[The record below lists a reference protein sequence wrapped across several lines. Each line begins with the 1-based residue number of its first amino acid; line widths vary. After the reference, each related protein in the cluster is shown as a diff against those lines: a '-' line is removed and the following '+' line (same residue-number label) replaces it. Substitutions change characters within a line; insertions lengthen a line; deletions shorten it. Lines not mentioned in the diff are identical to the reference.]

1 MPVGPTRQGQ
11 IPTHARQ
18 FSLNPSATLA
28 PGENATVPHTILPR
42 ANNSQQRQLWVMLLA
57 LLSGFALS
65 QAFRTIT
72 AILAQGLQQD
82 FGITASSLGAFAGL
96 FGLSFGVAQL
106 MMGIGMDLYGL
117 RRTVLCAFPLA
128 TLGSLV
134 SAAAPSYGWLM
145 LGQLMIGVGCSPAFL
160 ACTIFIARHFP
171 ADRFAFFSGL
181 SMGIGGLGLL
191 FTGTPLAWVV
201 EMGSWRSG
209 FWLLAALCALSWL
222 LIFFKVHEPALPQ
235 VSTAAKESWGQ
246 AFMRMAELLTLPH
259 TWGMV
264 VLGMSCYAAFLSLRG
279 LWIGPLLM
287 ERHGFSLVNSGHVA
301 FVVSLISLFTPAI
314 FGRLD
319 PGTHRRR
326 AWLGN
331 LSLAMAA
338 LFVLLALWQHATA
351 NVLTLVAMALLSGY
365 GLLQY
370 ADVRAS
376 YPSHM
381 TGRALSLFTMAMF
394 LGVALMQWLTGVVA
408 AWAVQHGWEAYTA
421 VGLTI
426 ALWLAA
432 ASTAYRMLPASPLL
446 KAAQS

>member
-1 MPVGPTRQGQ
+1 VP
-11 IPTHARQ
+11 
-18 FSLNPSATLA
+18 
-28 PGENATVPHTILPR
+28 ENTPPR
-42 ANNSQQRQLWVMLLA
+42 AMHAGQRQLWIMLLA

-82 FGITASSLGAFAGL
+82 FGISASSLGAFAGL

-106 MMGIGMDLYGL
+106 LMGIGMDLYGL

-128 TLGSLV
+128 AAGSVL

-181 SMGIGGLGLL
+181 SMGVGGLGLL

-201 EMGSWRSG
+201 EVGSWRSG
-209 FWLLAALCALSWL
+209 FWLLAVLCALSWL
-222 LIFFKVHEPALPQ
+222 LIFAKVHEPALPQ
-235 VSTAAKESWGQ
+235 AGNPPKESWGQ
-246 AFMRMAELLTLPH
+246 AFVRMAELLTLPH

-279 LWIGPLLM
+279 LWLGPLLM
-287 ERHGFSLVNSGHVA
+287 ERHQFSLIHSGHVA
-301 FVVSLISLFTPAI
+301 LMVSLISLFSPAF

-326 AWLGN
+326 VWLAH
-331 LSLAMAA
+331 LSLIMAA
-338 LFVLLALWQHATA
+338 LFTALALWHNAVG
-351 NVLTLVAMALLSGY
+351 NVLILVAMSVLSGY

-394 LGVALMQWLTGVVA
+394 LGVALMQWLTGVIA
-408 AWAVQHGWEAYTA
+408 AWAAGQGWDAYTA
-421 VGLTI
+421 VALTI
-426 ALWLAA
+426 ALWLAT
-432 ASTAYRMLPASPLL
+432 ASTAYRYLPASPLL
-446 KAAQS
+446 RSQTI

>member
-1 MPVGPTRQGQ
+1 MPDNTITP
-11 IPTHARQ
+11 
-18 FSLNPSATLA
+18 A
-28 PGENATVPHTILPR
+28 PQT
-42 ANNSQQRQLWVMLLA
+42 SQPLQRQLWTMLLA

-65 QAFRTIT
+65 QAFRTTT

-82 FGITASSLGAFAGL
+82 FGISASSLGAFAGL

-117 RRTVLCAFPLA
+117 RRTVLYAFPLA
-128 TLGSLV
+128 TAGAAV

-181 SMGIGGLGLL
+181 SMGVGGLGLL

-201 EMGSWRSG
+201 ETGGWRSG
-209 FWLLAALCALSWL
+209 FWLLCGLCALSWL
-222 LIFFKVHEPALPQ
+222 LIFFKVREPALPQ
-235 VSTAAKESWGQ
+235 TAQLPKESWGQ
-246 AFMRMAELLTLPH
+246 AFLRMAELLTLPH

-264 VLGMSCYAAFLSLRG
+264 VLGMSCYAAFLALRG

-287 ERHGFSLVNSGHVA
+287 ERHGFNLVHSGHVA
-301 FVVSLISLFTPAI
+301 FVVSLISLFTPAV

-319 PGTHRRR
+319 PGIQRRR
-326 AWLGN
+326 LWLGN
-331 LSLAMAA
+331 LSLSMAA
-338 LFVLLALWQHATA
+338 LFVMLALWNNTTA

-408 AWAVQHGWEAYTA
+408 AWAVQQGWEAYTA

-432 ASTAYRMLPASPLL
+432 ASTAYRLLPASPLL
-446 KAAQS
+446 ATAQS

>member
-1 MPVGPTRQGQ
+1 MPEHHTAS
-11 IPTHARQ
+11 IH
-18 FSLNPSATLA
+18 A
-28 PGENATVPHTILPR
+28 PGL
-42 ANNSQQRQLWVMLLA
+42 QRQLWVMLLS

-72 AILAQGLQQD
+72 AIIAQGLQQD
-82 FGITASSLGAFAGL
+82 FGISASSLGAFAGL

-106 MMGIGMDLYGL
+106 LMGIGMDLYGL
-117 RRTVLCAFPLA
+117 RRTVLLAFPLA
-128 TLGSLV
+128 TLGAAV

-171 ADRFAFFSGL
+171 AERFAFFSGL
-181 SMGIGGLGLL
+181 SMGVGGLGLL

-201 EMGSWRSG
+201 EIGGWRSG
-209 FWLLAALCALSWL
+209 FWLLSGLCALSWL
-222 LIFFKVHEPALPQ
+222 LIFIKVHEPALPQ
-235 VSTAAKESWGQ
+235 SGTTAKETWGQ
-246 AFMRMAELLTLPH
+246 AFVRMAELLTLPH
-259 TWGMV
+259 TWGML

-287 ERHGFSLVNSGHVA
+287 ERHDFSLVRSGHVA

-319 PGTHRRR
+319 PGILGRRK
-326 AWLGN
+326 WLGN

-338 LFVLLALWQHATA
+338 LFVLLALWQDARA
-351 NVLTLVAMALLSGY
+351 NVATLIAMALLSGY

-376 YPSHM
+376 YPNHM
-381 TGRALSLFTMAMF
+381 TGRALSLFTMSMF
-394 LGVALMQWLTGVVA
+394 LGVALMQWLTGAVA
-408 AWAVQHGWEAYTA
+408 AWAQRQGWEAYSA
-421 VGLTI
+421 VALTI
-426 ALWLAA
+426 ALWLSM
-432 ASTAYRMLPASPLL
+432 ASMAYRLLPASPLL
-446 KAAQS
+446 KAGEH

>member
-1 MPVGPTRQGQ
+1 
-11 IPTHARQ
+11 
-18 FSLNPSATLA
+18 
-28 PGENATVPHTILPR
+28 
-42 ANNSQQRQLWVMLLA
+42 MLLS

-72 AILAQGLQQD
+72 AIIAQGLQQD
-82 FGITASSLGAFAGL
+82 FGISASSLGAFAGL

-106 MMGIGMDLYGL
+106 LMGIGMDLYGL
-117 RRTVLCAFPLA
+117 RRTVLLAFPLA
-128 TLGSLV
+128 TLGAAV

-171 ADRFAFFSGL
+171 AERFAFFSGL
-181 SMGIGGLGLL
+181 SMGVGGLGLL

-201 EMGSWRSG
+201 EIGGWRSG
-209 FWLLAALCALSWL
+209 FWLLSGLCALSWL
-222 LIFFKVHEPALPQ
+222 LIFIKVHEPALPQ
-235 VSTAAKESWGQ
+235 SGTTAKETWGQ
-246 AFMRMAELLTLPH
+246 AFVRMAELLTLPH
-259 TWGMV
+259 TWGML

-287 ERHGFSLVNSGHVA
+287 ERHDFSLVRSGHVA

-319 PGTHRRR
+319 PGILGRRK
-326 AWLGN
+326 WLGN

-338 LFVLLALWQHATA
+338 LFVLLALWQDARA
-351 NVLTLVAMALLSGY
+351 NVATLIAMALLSGY

-376 YPSHM
+376 YPNHM
-381 TGRALSLFTMAMF
+381 TGRALSLFTMSMF
-394 LGVALMQWLTGVVA
+394 LGVALMQWLTGAVA
-408 AWAVQHGWEAYTA
+408 AWAQRQGWEAYSA
-421 VGLTI
+421 VALTI
-426 ALWLAA
+426 ALWLSM
-432 ASTAYRMLPASPLL
+432 ASMAYRLLPASPLL
-446 KAAQS
+446 KAGEH

>member
-1 MPVGPTRQGQ
+1 
-11 IPTHARQ
+11 
-18 FSLNPSATLA
+18 
-28 PGENATVPHTILPR
+28 
-42 ANNSQQRQLWVMLLA
+42 MLLT

-65 QAFRTIT
+65 QAFRTIA

-82 FGITASSLGAFAGL
+82 FGITTSSLGAFAGL

-128 TLGSLV
+128 TLGAVL

-160 ACTIFIARHFP
+160 ACTIFISRHFP
-171 ADRFAFFSGL
+171 ADRFAFFSGV
-181 SMGIGGLGLL
+181 SMSIGGLGLL

-201 EMGSWRSG
+201 EMGSWRTG
-209 FWLLAALCALSWL
+209 FWLLAGLCALSWFM
-222 LIFFKVHEPALPQ
+222 IFVKVHEPAVPTSAQ
-235 VSTAAKESWGQ
+235 TPAKQKESWGQ
-246 AFMRMAELLTLPH
+246 ALLGMAELLTLPH

-279 LWIGPLLM
+279 LWIGPLLI
-287 ERHGFSLVNSGHVA
+287 ERHGFSLVHSGHVA

-319 PGTHRRR
+319 PGTQRRR
-326 AWLGN
+326 IWLGR
-331 LSLAMAA
+331 LSLGMAA
-338 LFVLLALWQHATA
+338 LFVMLGLWNNAWA
-351 NVLTLVAMALLSGY
+351 NVLTLVAMAMLSGY

-376 YPSHM
+376 YPNHM

-394 LGVALMQWLTGVVA
+394 LGVALMQWLTGWVA
-408 AWAVQHGWEAYTA
+408 AWALQHGWEVYTA
-421 VGLTI
+421 VALLI
-426 ALWLAA
+426 ALWLSV
-432 ASTAYRMLPASPLL
+432 ASTAYRLLPASPLL
-446 KAAQS
+446 RATAPNAP

>member
-1 MPVGPTRQGQ
+1 MPLPHSPSSPT
-11 IPTHARQ
+11 A
-18 FSLNPSATLA
+18 
-28 PGENATVPHTILPR
+28 
-42 ANNSQQRQLWVMLLA
+42 RQLWVMLLA

-82 FGITASSLGAFAGL
+82 FGISASSLGAFAGL

-106 MMGIGMDLYGL
+106 LMGIGMDLYGL

-128 TLGSLV
+128 ALGAGL

-171 ADRFAFFSGL
+171 AERFAFFSGV

-201 EMGSWRSG
+201 EVGGWRSG
-209 FWLLAALCALSWL
+209 FALLSGLCALSWL
-222 LIFFKVHEPALPQ
+222 LIFWRVHEPRSALGMPGER
-235 VSTAAKESWGQ
+235 ESWGQ
-246 AFMRMAELLTLPH
+246 AFVRMAELLTLPH

-279 LWIGPLLM
+279 LWLGPLLM
-287 ERHGFSLVNSGHVA
+287 DRHGFSLVNSGHVA
-301 FVVSLISLFTPAI
+301 LMVSLISLFSPAM

-319 PGTHRRR
+319 PGVLARRR
-326 AWLGN
+326 WLAH
-331 LSLAMAA
+331 LSLGMAS
-338 LFVLLALWQHATA
+338 LFVLLAGLHSVAANLAT
-351 NVLTLVAMALLSGY
+351 LLLMAALSGY

-381 TGRALSLFTMAMF
+381 TGRVLSLFTMAMF
-394 LGVALMQWLTGVVA
+394 LGVALMQWFTGMVA
-408 AWAVQHGWEAYTA
+408 AWAQQQGWEAYTA
-421 VGLTI
+421 VTLAI

-432 ASTAYRMLPASPLL
+432 ASTAYRLLPASPLL
-446 KAAQS
+446 HTAKA